1 MQLSPKLGLQKT
13 QFFSIISTKIIVI
26 GTLSYKV
33 FCDKKQNGS
42 LLSPVCI
49 DRKNG
54 LHEPLSIW
62 KLSLNKGYIAN
73 TRKWAYLIF

>member
-42 LLSPVCI
+42 LLSPVCT
-49 DRKNG
+49 D
-54 LHEPLSIW
+54 
-62 KLSLNKGYIAN
+62 IAFPFLDLEGKIEL
-73 TRKWAYLIF
+73 RL